1 LIIFSIFD
9 YVIII
14 TNLDVQTPIKPNI
27 MKIAVL
33 ILRSLLG
40 LIFFAFG
47 LMVLLH
53 LMPVPTKADMVKMKM
68 PEAAIDFQTF
78 AGVYFMIFLKL
89 VETISGIFL
98 LINKYTSLILVIIFP
113 VTLNI
118 FLFHVFLEPS
128 VLPLAIP
135 MLLINLF
142 LGYAYRKY
150 YMPLF
155 TASPTL

>member
-1 LIIFSIFD
+1 
-9 YVIII
+9 
-14 TNLDVQTPIKPNI
+14 

-53 LMPVPTKADMVKMKM
+53 LTPMPKPTPD
-68 PEAAIDFQTF
+68 AAGDFQIF
-78 AGVYFMIFLKL
+78 AGVYFMVFLKI

-98 LINKYTSLILVIIFP
+98 LINKYTALVLVIIFP

-118 FLFHVFLEPS
+118 FLFHIFLEPS
-128 VLPLAIP
+128 GLPLAVP

-150 YMPLF
+150 YMSLF
-155 TASPTL
+155 TMSPTL